1 MTAVSS
7 IYRLFFVDLQREKK
21 EFDKEQVLSFIKRK
35 CNVPEQKNV
44 FNENT
49 VKKDIRVLL
58 QNYLAPTSPKGYE
71 EYASILL
78 ELGLLRENEGKYSF
92 NEISIEQVN
101 PLIILFALVHI
112 AGEDKTV
119 SFDKLQ
125 ELSLIFCIP
134 TSSFLMVVRSLS
146 EQYPKEI
153 SYTDNS
159 GIITTMKFNL
169 SINISQGVSDNFNYI
184 VTPNAQ
190 KVYGNIVD
198 SFQSGIHSF
207 LIIGTYGTGKSS
219 FLMALEQDLLNNK
232 SKLVSE
238 RSVFADAKSFEF
250 MNIVGDYSSL
260 STLLSK
266 ELSIAPS
273 DDSKNVFSTLTRYLI
288 KLKDQNNLARY
299 LNMQPTIIQKKN
311 YIFYRH

>member
-1 MTAVSS
+1 
-7 IYRLFFVDLQREKK
+7 
-21 EFDKEQVLSFIKRK
+21 
-35 CNVPEQKNV
+35 
-44 FNENT
+44 
-49 VKKDIRVLL
+49 
-58 QNYLAPTSPKGYE
+58 
-71 EYASILL
+71 
-78 ELGLLRENEGKYSF
+78 
-92 NEISIEQVN
+92 
-101 PLIILFALVHI
+101 
-112 AGEDKTV
+112 
-119 SFDKLQ
+119 
-125 ELSLIFCIP
+125 
-134 TSSFLMVVRSLS
+134 
-146 EQYPKEI
+146 
-153 SYTDNS
+153 
-159 GIITTMKFNL
+159 MKFNL

-266 ELSIAPS
+266 ELSLLLPMIA
-273 DDSKNVFSTLTRYLI
+273 KTFLV
-288 KLKDQNNLARY
+288 
-299 LNMQPTIIQKKN
+299 
-311 YIFYRH
+311 H

>member
-1 MTAVSS
+1 MRHCFSGHESFPCKSMWLKKGYDYLVDRNRFTDPDAVVKLGVGKNMVQSIRFWLRAFGLLNDDEATEIAHYLFDDRDGRDPYAEDNATLWILHYMLVVTAVSS

-159 GIITTMKFNL
+159 GIRNVQFLQKL
-169 SINISQGVSDNFNYI
+169 NI
-184 VTPNAQ
+184 
-190 KVYGNIVD
+190 
-198 SFQSGIHSF
+198 
-207 LIIGTYGTGKSS
+207 
-219 FLMALEQDLLNNK
+219 LEVLN
-232 SKLVSE
+232 
-238 RSVFADAKSFEF
+238 
-250 MNIVGDYSSL
+250 
-260 STLLSK
+260 
-266 ELSIAPS
+266 
-273 DDSKNVFSTLTRYLI
+273 RYY
-288 KLKDQNNLARY
+288 NNDE
-299 LNMQPTIIQKKN
+299 I
-311 YIFYRH
+311 

>member
-1 MTAVSS
+1 MRYCFSGHESFPCKSMWLKKGYDYLVDHNKFTDPDAVVKLGVGKNMVQSIRFWIRAFGLSNDDEATGIARYLFDDKDGKDPYAEDIGTLWILHYLLVVTAISS
-7 IYRLFFVDLQREKK
+7 IYRLVFVDLQREKK
-21 EFDKEQVLSFIKRK
+21 EFDKDQALSFIKRK

-58 QNYLAPTSPKGYE
+58 QSYLTPTNPKANE

-78 ELGLLRENEGKYSF
+78 ELGLLRENERTYSF
-92 NEISIEQVN
+92 NEVSIGQVN

-134 TSSFLMVVRSLS
+134 ISSFLMVVRSLS

-159 GIITTMKFNL
+159 GIRNV
-169 SINISQGVSDNFNYI
+169 Q
-184 VTPNAQ
+184 
-190 KVYGNIVD
+190 
-198 SFQSGIHSF
+198 F
-207 LIIGTYGTGKSS
+207 LK
-219 FLMALEQDLLNNK
+219 K
-232 SKLVSE
+232 
-238 RSVFADAKSFEF
+238 
-250 MNIVGDYSSL
+250 L
-260 STLLSK
+260 STLEVL
-266 ELSIAPS
+266 
-273 DDSKNVFSTLTRYLI
+273 NRYY
-288 KLKDQNNLARY
+288 NNDE
-299 LNMQPTIIQKKN
+299 I
-311 YIFYRH
+311 